1 MDSKFTDLELEHPVE
16 GDITIPGA
24 IQDEDAELST
34 LDEPVKETIV
44 RDSKLRGHNRVIFIL
59 LTWIQTSLS

>member
-34 LDEPVKETIV
+34 LDEPVKDTIV
-44 RDSKLRGHNRVIFIL
+44 RKIKSFCA
-59 LTWIQTSLS
+59 LTT